1 MRPAPIEVRDEDGVR
16 WIRLRRPE
24 KANALDA
31 AMMQAVAGAVDGAH
45 AGATE
50 LVALCGEGDRG
61 FCAGAD
67 IAEFAQ
73 GVERLRA
80 QEHALVSMIDALSR
94 TPIPVCA
101 LVHGRALGAGGIL
114 LTLADLAIAADDLSF
129 GFPEIRFGMYPVI
142 VHASL
147 RYRLTAATAAQLC
160 LSGRLLGAHETVS
173 LGLVT
178 QVVPRQ
184 GFDAHCRKWLAFYR
198 ERAAALAIAKR
209 AWATEGRGEL
219 LRARV
224 RELAPLMIE
233 NFGQPGV
240 RDRIAAALNRNDG
253 AS

>member
-101 LVHGRALGAGGIL
+101 LVHGRALGAGGVL

-129 GFPEIRFGMYPVI
+129 GFPEIRAGCS
-142 VHASL
+142 A
-147 RYRLTAATAAQLC
+147 RT
-160 LSGRLLGAHETVS
+160 
-173 LGLVT
+173 
-178 QVVPRQ
+178 
-184 GFDAHCRKWLAFYR
+184 
-198 ERAAALAIAKR
+198 KR
-209 AWATEGRGEL
+209 SPWAWSRRSC
-219 LRARV
+219 RARV
-224 RELAPLMIE
+224 ST
-233 NFGQPGV
+233 
-240 RDRIAAALNRNDG
+240 RIAGSGSPSIASGPRRWRSPSAPGRPRVAASCSGRG
-253 AS
+253 SVSSRP